1 MIKLKNVSKFY
12 YSKGVIASGFSKV
25 NLSLNIGEFVA
36 ITGESGS
43 GKSTL
48 LNVISGLDSY
58 EEGEMY
64 INGAETSHYI
74 EKDWEDYRRKYIGNI
89 YQNFNLINSYTV
101 YQNIELVL
109 ILNGQ
114 KKKDA
119 RPKVLELIK
128 KIGLEKFKNTKVSKL
143 SGGQKQRVAIAR
155 ALAKDV
161 PIIIA
166 DEPTG
171 NLDKRSAEGIIK
183 LLSEIAKDRLVI
195 IVTHNYEQVENYVT
209 RKITMHDG
217 KILEDKIIK
226 KAETKIATENNYQN
240 ISFFNK
246 IKLGFRNTFNVASKF
261 ILLFAVYAFI
271 VASLIGEY
279 SSFKKE
285 EYQNSKYGSNYIF
298 QDISD
303 NRIIIK
309 KKDKTPILK
318 EEYEALNK
326 LENISYIMEN
336 DLLVDHYTTIETVEH
351 NLTVGGTAKSIHQ
364 FTGKL
369 DIGRL
374 PENDYE
380 IVVAGS
386 PNDYFLA
393 NKSGT
398 LLNSEFY
405 ASDEYNTASVEENK
419 IKIVGI
425 QYYDDDVYR
434 DYELYFSDTLMKEY
448 QKRSN
453 QEYSTM
459 TVNFMGSNHISRY
472 YDKAFRITPNK
483 NVPSKSAYI
492 SEDYNFYCDKNNCLN
507 KPIYVKVKNIY
518 YEDNL
523 SLNISKTYNR
533 KTIEKLLG
541 FNKISDE
548 EYQDEY
554 NGCIYVNYDDYY
566 QLFNKEN
573 YQSSIYVKDVQLI
586 DDSIEKLNNLGYD
599 TLAMKDV
606 IITPGA
612 IQALR
617 IIKIIVTII
626 LIITL
631 FFITY
636 FIIKLILKSRNIY
649 FSTIRMLGASKKVA
663 RHLLIIELLVVSNLA
678 YFVFVLLAY
687 FNKINLLSIDFIDTV
702 NTYFHFQDYIL
713 MYAIITIMSLLI
725 SEKYAAQLFKN
736 SVMSTYREEV

>member
-25 NLSLNIGEFVA
+25 NLNLKIGEFVA

-64 INGAETSHYI
+64 IDGKETSHYI

-89 YQNFNLINSYTV
+89 YQNFNLIGSYTV

-109 ILNGQ
+109 ILNGL
-114 KKKDA
+114 KKKEA
-119 RPKVLELIK
+119 HPKVLELID
-128 KIGLEKFKNTKVSKL
+128 KIGLKKFKNTKVSKL

-171 NLDKRSAEGIIK
+171 NLDKRSAESTIK

-195 IVTHNYEQVENYVT
+195 IVTHNYEQVEEYVT

-217 KILEDKIIK
+217 KILEDKLLK
-226 KAETKIATENNYQN
+226 KVEAKSIGKNQYKN
-240 ISFFNK
+240 ITFLNK
-246 IKLGFRNTFNVASKF
+246 VNLGLRNTFNVAPKF
-261 ILLFAVYAFI
+261 ILLFLVYAFI
-271 VASLIGEY
+271 VASLMGVY

-285 EYQNSKYGSNYIF
+285 EYQNSKYGNNYVF
-298 QDISD
+298 QDLSD

-309 KKDKTPILK
+309 KKDKTSIS
-318 EEYEALNK
+318 ETDYENLNK
-326 LENISYIMEN
+326 LENVNHIMKN
-336 DLLVDHYTTIETVEH
+336 DILIDQYTTISTKE
-351 NLTVGGTAKSIHQ
+351 NGLTVGGTAKEMKM
-364 FTGKL
+364 FEGKV
-369 DIGRL
+369 DRGRL

-380 IVVAGS
+380 IIVVGS
-386 PNDYFLA
+386 KEDYFLSH
-393 NKSGT
+393 KYDH
-398 LLNSEFY
+398 LLESEFY
-405 ASDEYNTASVEENK
+405 INDRNNGHLNQEQK
-419 IKIVGI
+419 IKIAGI
-425 QYYDDDVYR
+425 KYYDDDIYR
-434 DYELYFSDTLMKEY
+434 DYELYFSDALIKEY
-448 QKRSN
+448 QYLSN
-453 QEYSTM
+453 RDYSNIKI
-459 TVNFMGSNHISRY
+459 NFMGTPHTPNDYDSN
-472 YDKAFRITPNK
+472 FRLVPNK
-483 NVPSKSAYI
+483 NVPAGNAYI
-492 SEDYNFYCDKNNCLN
+492 SEDYNFYCEKSNCLN
-507 KPIYVKVKNIY
+507 KDLEIAVKNIY
-518 YEDNL
+518 YSDNL
-523 SLNISKTYNR
+523 NLKITKTYNR
-533 KTIEKLLG
+533 KSFEKLLG
-541 FNKISDE
+541 FNKINDE
-548 EYQDEY
+548 TYQNEY
-554 NGCIYVNYDDYY
+554 NGNIFVNHDDYY
-566 QLFNKEN
+566 NLFNKGN

-586 DDSIEKLNNLGYD
+586 EDTISKLKELGYE
-599 TLAMKDV
+599 TLAIKDVLIAPGYIQTLRIVKIIV
-606 IITPGA
+606 IIT
-612 IQALR
+612 
-617 IIKIIVTII
+617 

-678 YFVFVLLAY
+678 YFMFVILAY
-687 FNKINLLSIDFIDTV
+687 CNKVNLINIGFIDTI
-702 NTYFHFQDYIL
+702 NTYFHFKDYIL
-713 MYAIITIMSLLI
+713 MYIIITTMSFLI

-736 SVMSTYREEV
+736 SVMSAYREEV